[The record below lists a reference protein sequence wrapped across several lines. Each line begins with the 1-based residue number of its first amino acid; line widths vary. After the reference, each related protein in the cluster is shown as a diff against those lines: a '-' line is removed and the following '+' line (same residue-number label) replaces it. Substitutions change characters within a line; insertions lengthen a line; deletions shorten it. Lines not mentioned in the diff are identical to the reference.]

1 MLVVLVVLHFNEIS
15 NQQVTSVRGVSMNT
29 KLDCFEKV

>member
-15 NQQVTSVRGVSMNT
+15 NQQMTNVRGVSMKT
-29 KLDCFEKV
+29 KLDCFGKL